1 MGDWG
6 DWCHSCRGICEQL
19 YGTLRVLAGPST
31 TGGATRGIGQLRDA
45 TSDVTAGFAAL
56 AETMRPDGNLIDT
69 SRRAYE
75 LGDKLRDFGRLHE
88 RYWSQVLGSLGI
100 SDEPRGR

>member
-1 MGDWG
+1 MVDVGKLNDESWP
-6 DWCHSCRGICEQL
+6 EPEPEPEVEPV
-19 YGTLRVLAGPST
+19 T
-31 TGGATRGIGQLRDA
+31 IGQLRDA